1 MHPSLPTRT
10 RHLVAWTA
18 NLGAIF
24 VGLAMLPTSRA
35 ADVPPLVFTF
45 EGRDLALVRA
55 RIQAADPP
63 TIAAL
68 EKLLR
73 RADRELI
80 AGPYSVAF
88 SGPIPPSGD
97 PRDYMSQAPYW
108 WPNPK
113 RRDGLPFVRR
123 DGEVNPDS
131 HGGDDDELARLR
143 RGVFELSL
151 AWRLTGDA
159 RYAER
164 AAEFLRVWFIS
175 PETRMK
181 PRLKYAQYVPGLS
194 DGRAAGIVESRKFL
208 RVLDGVGMLASSD
221 AWTDADQR
229 QVERWFRDY
238 LNWLRDSERGDAE
251 RAEDNN
257 HGTWYDAQAA
267 AFALFIGEKKRAR
280 EIMDRARRKRF
291 QRAIDDRGRPIHE
304 LDRTRSLDYS
314 LFNLDALMHLAA
326 LDEHMDR
333 KLWKTNNHAGRGLA
347 ENVAWLAPYVAGQKR
362 WPYEQIAP
370 LKSERIAVNF
380 RRAAVA
386 YQSPYYEQISRAGT
400 DAADDAVAI
409 ELALVYPWRE

>member
-1 MHPSLPTRT
+1 MHPSLSRPKPRWI
-10 RHLVAWTA
+10 AWIV
-18 NLGAIF
+18 L
-24 VGLAMLPTSRA
+24 VGLAAIPLASRA
-35 ADVPPLVFTF
+35 SEGTPLVFTF
-45 EGRDLALVRA
+45 DGRDLAIVKG
-55 RIQAADPP
+55 RIEAADPA
-63 TIAAL
+63 TIDAL
-68 EKLLR
+68 AKLLR
-73 RADRELI
+73 RADRELTS
-80 AGPYSVAF
+80 GPYSVTF
-88 SGPIPPSGD
+88 NEPLPPSGD

-143 RGVFELSL
+143 RSVFELSL
-151 AWRLTGDA
+151 AWQLTGDA

-164 AAEFLRVWFIS
+164 AAEFLRVWFMA

-194 DGRAAGIVESRKFL
+194 DGRAAGLIESRKLL
-208 RVLDGVGMLASSD
+208 RVLDAVGMLAGSE
-221 AWTDADQR
+221 AWTEADQR
-229 QVERWFRDY
+229 AIERWFRDY
-238 LNWLRDSERGDAE
+238 LNWLRDSERGDTE
-251 RAEDNN
+251 RSEDNN

-267 AFALFIGEKKRAR
+267 SFALFIGEKKRAR
-280 EIMDRARRKRF
+280 EILDRAASKRF
-291 QRAIDDRGRPIHE
+291 RRAIDDRGRPIHE

-314 LFNLDALMHLAA
+314 LFNLDGLMHLAT
-326 LDEHMDR
+326 LDEHLDR

-347 ENVAWLAPYVAGQKR
+347 ENVAWLAPYAAGQKR

-386 YQSPYYEQISRAGT
+386 YQSPYYEQISRGGT
-400 DAADDAVAI
+400 DPADDSVAI
-409 ELALVYPWRE
+409 ELALVYPLRD